1 MTGTPDLD
9 EVPQRHDAPDI
20 PDRRRVVGGNPET
33 AGVGLRGAAGA
44 GPGLGRASIGDQH
57 ENQAGFAGAVSIG
70 AAGRRFEIDLETAF
84 QPFRTPNPVAEEG
97 FRAVYFLPSVR
108 FHGDHGYVRLGV
120 GYARYFWSGPDASIS
135 SDGSAALS
143 AALGYEFASPRSFPL
158 SVEAYYRGGSPDF
171 EITCGIVG
179 VQVVGS
185 WYAKKNK

>member
-9 EVPQRHDAPDI
+9 EVPQR
-20 PDRRRVVGGNPET
+20 
-33 AGVGLRGAAGA
+33 
-44 GPGLGRASIGDQH
+44 
-57 ENQAGFAGAVSIG
+57 
-70 AAGRRFEIDLETAF
+70 FEIDLETAF
-84 QPFRTPNPVAEEG
+84 QPFLTPNPVAEEG
-97 FRAVYFLPSVR
+97 FKAVYFLPSVR

-135 SDGSAALS
+135 SDGSVALS
-143 AALGYEFASPRSFPL
+143 AALGVEFASPRSFPL

-185 WYAKKNK
+185 WYAKKTK